1 MERQISL
8 SEETQV
14 YLNALLDLEKIT
26 SEVYSLVRGKYS
38 NDDRISDPIGEDIL
52 TASTEF
58 RKVLNAYLTD
68 NLNTNLTSV
77 SNVTGER
84 AVL

>member
-1 MERQISL
+1 MERQITL

-26 SEVYSLVRGKYS
+26 SEVYSLVRRKYAK
-38 NDDRISDPIGEDIL
+38 DDRISDPMGEDIL

-68 NLNTNLTSV
+68 NLNTNLTSI
-77 SNVTGER
+77 SNVRGDQ